1 MKAIIMAGGEGSRLR
16 PLTCDRPKPMVP
28 LMNRPMMEHIIALLK
43 RFELIN
49 IGVTLQYLPEQ
60 IENYFGDGREFGVK
74 MQYFTETSP
83 LGTAGSV
90 KNAGAFLDETFLV
103 LSGDALTD
111 FNLQSAI
118 DFHRQKG
125 GVATLVLT
133 SVENPLEYGVVIN
146 DQSGRITQ
154 FLEKPSWGEVF
165 SDTVNTG
172 IYILEPEVLQYIPE
186 AARFDFSQDLFP
198 LLMAKGYPLYGYVA
212 AGYWCDIGNL
222 QQYHQ
227 AHLDILQGNV
237 QFKLVE
243 REIAPG
249 VFVGEGAVI
258 EQGAE
263 ISAPVLIGSGA
274 RISSGAR
281 VGEYSVIGANT
292 QVAPFASIK
301 RGLAW
306 RNGYVGNHV
315 EIRGAILCNRVQV
328 MRGSSLFEGAVVGD
342 DTVIEEN
349 CIVKPNVKIWPH
361 KRLESGSIVSESL
374 IWGTKPAR
382 SLFGFNGI
390 SGIVNLEVTPE
401 LVAKLSVAY
410 GSLLGEGSQVAVSSD
425 DWKASRML
433 KDAAMAGLLSAG
445 IRVYDLGIS
454 VTPVTRQAVKQLG
467 VKGGIHF
474 QLAKETNTN
483 TRIKFFDADGLN
495 LTKAWERKIEQAYYR
510 EDFKRIEG
518 VNVGETVKLTN
529 YTEFYL
535 EALLRSLDLPLFG
548 AKRKK
553 VLLAYPTPWL
563 YSLLVPLLQQLN
575 CEVVTISLPAGEPL
589 TLTILQNN
597 FAQVAAAVQ
606 QTDADLGVVI
616 DANAEELV
624 LFDRKGRIIADELF
638 LALSALIVFRS
649 AKDGATAVPITAPA
663 VIEQLAKQHAGRVL
677 RTKTAPRALMEALS
691 GQEMRSG
698 KVDPFTLSF
707 DAIASLTKVLE
718 FLAEHETE
726 MSELL
731 DSIPPFFL
739 NKREVACSW
748 GAKGAVMRRLIEETR
763 DSEVELLDGVKV
775 RHGDGWALVL
785 PDSERP
791 IYRLYG
797 EGYSAEAAAE
807 LTDLYAKKIIKIQE
821 ELDNFNA

>member
-483 TRIKFFDADGLN
+483 TRIKFFDAEGLN

-649 AKDGATAVPITAPA
+649 AKDGTTAVPITAPA

-707 DAIASLTKVLE
+707 DAIASLTKILE

-775 RHGDGWALVL
+775 RHDDGWALVL

>member
-1 MKAIIMAGGEGSRLR
+1 MKVIIMAGGEGSRLR

-28 LMNRPMMEHIIALLK
+28 IMNRPMMEHIIALLK
-43 RFELIN
+43 RFELTD

-60 IENYFGDGREFGVK
+60 IENYFGDGREFGVQ
-74 MQYFTETSP
+74 MQYFVETTP

-90 KNAGAFLDETFLV
+90 KNAISFLDETFLV

-111 FNLQSAI
+111 FDLQSALN
-118 DFHRQKG
+118 FHRQKG

-133 SVENPLEYGVVIN
+133 SVEKPLEYGVVIT
-146 DQSGRITQ
+146 DESGCITR

-172 IYILEPEVLQYIPE
+172 IYILEPEVLRHIPE
-186 AARFDFSQDLFP
+186 GVKFDFSQDLFP

-212 AGYWCDIGNL
+212 TGYWCDIGNL
-222 QQYHQ
+222 QQYQ
-227 AHLDILQGNV
+227 EAHFDILQGKV
-237 QFKLVE
+237 QFKIAE

-258 EQGAE
+258 AQGAE

-274 RISSGAR
+274 IIGRRAK
-281 VGEYSVIGANT
+281 VGEYSVIGPNT
-292 QVAPFASIK
+292 QVDEFASVK
-301 RGLAW
+301 RGLTW
-306 RNGYVGNHV
+306 RNGYIGMKA

-328 MRGSSLFEGAVVGD
+328 LQGASLFEGAVVGD

-349 CIVKPNVKIWPH
+349 SIVKPNVKIWPH
-361 KRLESGSIVSESL
+361 KRVESGSIVSESL
-374 IWGTKPAR
+374 IWGTKSAK

-410 GSLLGEGSQVAVSSD
+410 GSLLGEGSQAAVSSD

-445 IRVYDLGIS
+445 IRVYDLGVS

-467 VKGGIHF
+467 VNGGIHF

-483 TRIKFFDADGLN
+483 IRIKFFDAEGLN

-510 EDFKRIEG
+510 EDFKRIKG
-518 VNVGETVKLTN
+518 VNVGETVKLSN

-535 EALLRSLDLPLFG
+535 ESLLRSLDLPLVS
-548 AKRKK
+548 AKRRK

-575 CEVVTISLPAGEPL
+575 CEVVTLSLPAGEPL
-589 TLTILQNN
+589 TQAVLQSY
-597 FAQVAAAVQ
+597 FPEVAVAVQ
-606 QTDADLGVVI
+606 KSCADIGIVI

-624 LFDRKGRIIADELF
+624 LFDREGRIIADELF
-638 LALSALIVFRS
+638 LALSALMVFRS
-649 AKDGATAVPITAPA
+649 AKGSSTAVPVTAPA
-663 VIEQLAKQHAGRVL
+663 VIEQLAKQHAGSVL
-677 RTKTAPRALMEALS
+677 RTKTAPRSLMEALS

-698 KVDPFTLSF
+698 KIDPFILSF
-707 DAIASLTKVLE
+707 DAIAAVTKILE
-718 FLAEHETE
+718 FLAEQDTDLA
-726 MSELL
+726 ELIA
-731 DSIPPFFL
+731 SIPLFFL
-739 NKREVACSW
+739 SKREVACSW
-748 GAKGAVMRRLIEETR
+748 RAKGAVMRRLIEETR
-763 DSEVELLDGVKV
+763 NSEVELLDGVKV
-775 RHGDGWALVL
+775 RHHDGWALVL

-791 IYRLYG
+791 IYRVYG

-807 LTDLYAKKIIKIQE
+807 LTDLYVKKIEQIQKD
-821 ELDNFNA
+821 LDN

>member
-43 RFELIN
+43 RFELKN

-60 IENYFGDGREFGVK
+60 IENYFGDGREFGVQ
-74 MQYFTETSP
+74 MQYFNETSP

-90 KNAGAFLDETFLV
+90 KNAGSFLDETFLV

-111 FNLQSAI
+111 FDLQSAI

-133 SVENPLEYGVVIN
+133 SVENPLEYGVVIT
-146 DQSGRITQ
+146 DKSAQITQ
-154 FLEKPSWGEVF
+154 FMEKPGWGEVF

-186 AARFDFSQDLFP
+186 ASKFDFSQDLFP

-227 AHLDILQGNV
+227 AHLDVLQGKV
-237 QFKLVE
+237 QFKPAE

-274 RISSGAR
+274 RISRGAK
-281 VGEYSVIGANT
+281 VEEYSVIGGNT

-301 RGLAW
+301 RGLLW
-306 RNGYVGNHV
+306 RNCYVGKNV
-315 EIRGAILCNRVQV
+315 EIRGSILCNRVQV

-349 CIVKPNVKIWPH
+349 CTVKPNVKIWPH

-374 IWGTKPAR
+374 IWGTKPAK

-390 SGIVNLEVTPE
+390 SGIVNMEVTPE
-401 LVAKLSVAY
+401 LVAKLSVAF

-433 KDAAMAGLLSAG
+433 KDAAIAGLLSAG

-474 QLAKETNTN
+474 QLAKETNTH
-483 TRIKFFDADGLN
+483 TRIKFIDAEGLN

-510 EDFKRIEG
+510 EDFKRIQG

-535 EALLRSLDLPLFG
+535 EALLRSFDLPVFS
-548 AKRKK
+548 AKRRK

-589 TLTILQNN
+589 TLALLQNN
-597 FAQVAAAVQ
+597 FNEVAEVVRQ
-606 QTDADLGVVI
+606 IGADLGVVV

-624 LFDRKGRIIADELF
+624 LFDKEGRIIADELF

-649 AKDGATAVPITAPA
+649 GKDVATAVPITAPA
-663 VIEQLAKQHAGRVL
+663 VIERLAKEHSGRVM
-677 RTKTAPRALMEALS
+677 RTKTAPRSLMEALS
-691 GQEMRSG
+691 GQEMQSG
-698 KVDPFTLSF
+698 KIDPFILSF
-707 DAIASLTKVLE
+707 DAIASLTKILE
-718 FLAEHETE
+718 FLSEQDTDL
-726 MSELL
+726 SELL
-731 DSIPPFFL
+731 DKIPPFFL

-748 GAKGAVMRRLIEETR
+748 AAKGAVMRRLIEETR

-775 RHGDGWALVL
+775 RHADGWALVL

-791 IYRLYG
+791 VYRVYG

-807 LTDLYAKKIIKIQE
+807 LTDLYVKKIIKFQE
-821 ELDNFNA
+821 ELDSNE

>member
-43 RFELIN
+43 RFELTN

-60 IENYFGDGREFGVK
+60 IENYFGDGREFGVQ

-90 KNAGAFLDETFLV
+90 KNAGSFLDETFLV

-154 FLEKPSWGEVF
+154 FMEKPSWGEVF

-172 IYILEPEVLQYIPE
+172 IYILEPEALQYMPE

-227 AHLDILQGNV
+227 AHLDVLQGKV
-237 QFKLVE
+237 QLKPAE

-274 RISSGAR
+274 RISRGAK

-301 RGLAW
+301 RGLVW
-306 RNGYVGNHV
+306 RNCYLDKSV
-315 EIRGAILCNRVQV
+315 EIRGSILCNRVQV
-328 MRGSSLFEGAVVGD
+328 MRGSSLFEGAVIGD

-349 CIVKPNVKIWPH
+349 CTVKPNVKIWPH

-374 IWGTKPAR
+374 IWGTKPAK

-410 GSLLGEGSQVAVSSD
+410 GSLLGEGSQVVVSSD

-467 VKGGIHF
+467 VKSGIHF
-474 QLAKETNTN
+474 QLAKETNID
-483 TRIKFFDADGLN
+483 TRIKFFDAEGLN

-510 EDFKRIEG
+510 EDFKRIQG
-518 VNVGETVKLTN
+518 VSVGETVKLTN

-535 EALLRSLDLPLFG
+535 EALLRSLDLPVFG
-548 AKRKK
+548 AKRRK

-575 CEVVTISLPAGEPL
+575 CEVVSISLPAGEPL
-589 TLTILQNN
+589 TLSVLQNN

-606 QTDADLGVVI
+606 QTGAAFGVVI

-624 LFDRKGRIIADELF
+624 LFDKKGRIIADELF
-638 LALSALIVFRS
+638 LALSALIIFRS

-663 VIEQLAKQHAGRVL
+663 VIERLAKQHSGRVM
-677 RTKTAPRALMEALS
+677 RTKTAPRSLMEALS
-691 GQEMRSG
+691 GQEMQSG
-698 KVDPFTLSF
+698 KVDPFILSF
-707 DAIASLTKVLE
+707 DAIASLTKILE
-718 FLAEHETE
+718 FLAEQDTE
-726 MSELL
+726 LSELL

-748 GAKGAVMRRLIEETR
+748 GVKGAVMRRLIEETR

-775 RHGDGWALVL
+775 RHSDGWALVL

-791 IYRLYG
+791 VYRVYG

-807 LTDLYAKKIIKIQE
+807 LTDLYVKKIIKIQE
-821 ELDNFNA
+821 ELDNTE